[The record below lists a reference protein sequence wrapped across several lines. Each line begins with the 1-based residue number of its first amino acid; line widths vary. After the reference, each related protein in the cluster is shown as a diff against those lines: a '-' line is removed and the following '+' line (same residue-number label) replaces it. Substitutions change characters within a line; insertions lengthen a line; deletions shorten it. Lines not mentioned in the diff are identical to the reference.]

1 MRNGFEDLE
10 LDELWRRRSEKWRKY
25 PPGVLPAFV
34 AEMDYDLAE
43 PVLAALH
50 SAVDRSDCGY
60 ATPDGVGETFARF
73 ADTRHGWAVDPERVH
88 LIPDV
93 MAGVDA
99 ILALAT
105 EPGDRVVINPPV
117 YPPFFE
123 HIGFARRQVVEVPL
137 ARTDGGWELDF
148 AGLEAAFAAG
158 ARAYL
163 LCSPHNPTGRV
174 FSAADLE
181 RVASL
186 AEQYGV
192 LVVVDEIHASLTL
205 PGARHTPF
213 VSLGGAAAEHGVT
226 LASASKAF
234 NLAGLKG
241 AVAVAGSASAQRLLG
256 RLPSSSQYGA
266 GLFGV
271 LASVA
276 AWEAG
281 DEWLDALLGQL
292 DRMRSEFGRLLG
304 QRLPGARY
312 LAPEASYLAWVDC
325 SALGLGPEPASVFLE
340 RGRVALGRGL
350 DFGAPG
356 DGFARVTIGTSSA
369 ILAEI
374 VDRMAAAV
382 LGVSRR
388 SCADGHPR
396 ARGFRQPCDSLTEPV
411 LGADAR
417 PEFGRAAGHLPVP
430 EHAVHRG
437 GQGPPVQRADR
448 QGLRGH
454 AQAGQP
460 PGPEALVNAERPDD
474 LRPPGQH
481 RGGGCARPAVV
492 DDRMHPGEEPVV
504 RRAPDHQEPARG
516 QQPPQV
522 RAQRSHDRAGAG
534 LADGHYHRR
543 GQALRFGGRHAAE
556 TQVDDRIAVAEEFR
570 QAARR

>member
-10 LDELWRRRSEKWRKY
+10 LDELWRRRSEKWQKY
-25 PPGVLPAFV
+25 PAGVLPAFV

-50 SAVDRSDCGY
+50 AAVDRGDCGY
-60 ATPDGVGETFARF
+60 ATPAGVGAAFARF

-137 ARTDGGWELDF
+137 TRTDGSWELDF

-181 RVASL
+181 RVAAL
-186 AEQYGV
+186 AHQYGV
-192 LVVVDEIHASLTL
+192 LVITDEIHASLTL
-205 PGARHTPF
+205 AGSRHTPF

-234 NLAGLKG
+234 NIAGLKG
-241 AVAVAGSASAQRLLG
+241 AVAVAGSASTQRLLG
-256 RLPSSSQYGA
+256 RLPSASQYGA
-266 GLFGV
+266 GLLGV

-281 DEWLDALLGQL
+281 AEWLDMLLGQL
-292 DRMRSEFGRLLG
+292 DRMRSEFGRLLA
-304 QRLPGARY
+304 QRLPAARY
-312 LAPEASYLAWVDC
+312 AAPEASYLAWVDC
-325 SALGLGPEPASVFLE
+325 GSLGLGPEPASVFLE
-340 RGRVALGRGL
+340 RGRVALSRGL
-350 DFGAPG
+350 NFGTPG
-356 DGFARVTIGTSSA
+356 DGFVRVTIGTSST

-374 VDRMAAAV
+374 VDRMAAAI
-382 LGVSRR
+382 
-388 SCADGHPR
+388 
-396 ARGFRQPCDSLTEPV
+396 
-411 LGADAR
+411 
-417 PEFGRAAGHLPVP
+417 
-430 EHAVHRG
+430 
-437 GQGPPVQRADR
+437 
-448 QGLRGH
+448 
-454 AQAGQP
+454 
-460 PGPEALVNAERPDD
+460 
-474 LRPPGQH
+474 
-481 RGGGCARPAVV
+481 
-492 DDRMHPGEEPVV
+492 
-504 RRAPDHQEPARG
+504 
-516 QQPPQV
+516 
-522 RAQRSHDRAGAG
+522 
-534 LADGHYHRR
+534 
-543 GQALRFGGRHAAE
+543 LRF
-556 TQVDDRIAVAEEFR
+556 
-570 QAARR
+570 